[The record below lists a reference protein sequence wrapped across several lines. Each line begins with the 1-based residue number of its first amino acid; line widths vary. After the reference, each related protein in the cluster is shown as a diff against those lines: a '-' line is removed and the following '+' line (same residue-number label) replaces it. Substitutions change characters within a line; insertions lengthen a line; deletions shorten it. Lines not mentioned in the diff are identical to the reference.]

1 MQEKRSGFGSAL
13 RVIAII
19 LVSVAAAFTLL
30 GGAGTS
36 CVAFAAEKFGDSMAK
51 LVPAKP
57 IFQVLVVISLAAG
70 IYGVLAIVK
79 LVKGKPGSVRSVLIF
94 LLVGGIA
101 SGVQYYYSLTL
112 RGSTA
117 PNNIRLYATV
127 LALVVMLI
135 LQLPGLREKVDFER
149 GGAGGG
155 KSAAGGAA
163 LLLSGL
169 LILTTSVWAAPTHV
183 IDGYNTANELFWPL
197 IIIGALCASGGA
209 VLLSRVRV
217 GQVSERQNPR
227 EAELVEEKG

>member
-1 MQEKRSGFGSAL
+1 MRQKGSGLGKTL
-13 RVIAII
+13 RTIAII
-19 LVSVAAAFTLL
+19 LVSLAAAFTLL

-51 LVPAKP
+51 LVPVKS
-57 IFQVLVVISLAAG
+57 IFQVLVVVSLAAG
-70 IYGVLAIVK
+70 IYGTAAVLR
-79 LVKGKPGSVRSVLIF
+79 LVRGKPGSVRDVIIF

-117 PNNIRLYATV
+117 PNNIRLYSTV
-127 LALVVMLI
+127 LALAVMLI

-149 GGAGGG
+149 GSSGGG
-155 KSAAGGAA
+155 TSAAGGAA
-163 LLLSGL
+163 MLLCGF
-169 LILTTSVWAAPTHV
+169 LILTTPVWAAPTHV

-209 VLLSRVRV
+209 VMLTRSHASRKAIH
-217 GQVSERQNPR
+217 SPR
-227 EAELVEEKG
+227 ELQAVKK

>member
-1 MQEKRSGFGSAL
+1 MTQNRSGLGSAL

-36 CVAFAAEKFGDSMAK
+36 CVAFAAENFGDSMAK
-51 LVPAKP
+51 LVPVKP
-57 IFQVLVVISLAAG
+57 IFQVLVLVSLAAA
-70 IYGVLAIVK
+70 IYGIRATVRLI
-79 LVKGKPGSVRSVLIF
+79 KGKPGSVREVLLF

-101 SGVQYYYSLTL
+101 SAVQYYYSLTL

-127 LALVVMLI
+127 LALAVMMI
-135 LQLPGLREKVDFER
+135 LLLPSLREKVDFER
-149 GGAGGG
+149 GKSGGG
-155 KSAAGGAA
+155 SPAAGGAA

-169 LILTTSVWAAPTHV
+169 LILTTPVWAAPTHV

-197 IIIGALCASGGA
+197 IIIGGLCASGGA
-209 VLLSRVRV
+209 VLLTHSHGSRKAVQTTV
-217 GQVSERQNPR
+217 
-227 EAELVEEKG
+227 ELRAGNY